1 MRAYNAAQG
10 ERLVSLLT
18 GFRDYL
24 QAVIFDFGRSTGP
37 LFTPALADILG
48 KLVARHTSIR
58 SLSFAINS
66 DIYACGLRR
75 ILSNPP
81 IDDEVYVPLAAA
93 FATFWRG
100 LRQQVEHRPFDFDLI
115 LNSHSTC
122 HNYVYFTRQAV
133 ANPMQFLGKP
143 AALRYRMLPVLQ
155 ALCASGILSE
165 FRREIF

>member
-48 KLVARHTSIR
+48 KLVARHASIR

-66 DIYACGLRR
+66 NLYAAQ
-75 ILSNPP
+75 LSGT
-81 IDDEVYVPLAAA
+81 L
-93 FATFWRG
+93 
-100 LRQQVEHRPFDFDLI
+100 
-115 LNSHSTC
+115 
-122 HNYVYFTRQAV
+122 
-133 ANPMQFLGKP
+133 
-143 AALRYRMLPVLQ
+143 
-155 ALCASGILSE
+155 
-165 FRREIF
+165 